1 MERIE
6 SIHNQRLKDVA
17 LLEAKSSRRRA
28 SGTCVVEGVRECERA
43 LAAGMVL
50 QQIYFC
56 QDILSQERVQPLLE
70 AAPQAFSLS
79 SAAYAKI
86 AYREGTEGVVGIFE
100 TKSLTLGD
108 IRTDGSPLVIVLES
122 VEKPGNLGAIL
133 RSADASGV
141 TAVIVCDALT
151 DIYNPNVM
159 RASTGAIFTVPT
171 ICCSS
176 QEAAGWLRAN
186 NFRIVT
192 AQLQDSKVYYD
203 MDFTRATA
211 LVFGTEADGLS
222 SFWREISDAKIMIPM
237 MGKMD
242 SLNVATSVAILSY
255 EALRQK
261 AGKRQK

>member
-1 MERIE
+1 M
-6 SIHNQRLKDVA
+6 
-17 LLEAKSSRRRA
+17 
-28 SGTCVVEGVRECERA
+28 GCCVVEGLRECERA
-43 LAAGMVL
+43 LAAGLAL
-50 QQIYFC
+50 QQVFFC
-56 QDILSQERVQPLLE
+56 PEIISQERMQPLLE

-79 SAAYAKI
+79 AAAYAKI

-100 TKSLTLGD
+100 TPCRTL
-108 IRTDGSPLVIVLES
+108 DGLVVDSASLVIVLEA

-133 RSADASGV
+133 RTADASGAA
-141 TAVIVCDALT
+141 AVIVCDALT

-171 ICCSS
+171 VSCTS
-176 QEAAGWLRAN
+176 QQAAGWLRAHK
-186 NFRIVT
+186 FQIVT
-192 AQLQDSKVYYD
+192 AQLQDSEAYYD

-222 SFWREISDAKIMIPM
+222 DFWREISDAKIMIPM
-237 MGKMD
+237 LGKMD

-261 AGKRQK
+261 NIKK